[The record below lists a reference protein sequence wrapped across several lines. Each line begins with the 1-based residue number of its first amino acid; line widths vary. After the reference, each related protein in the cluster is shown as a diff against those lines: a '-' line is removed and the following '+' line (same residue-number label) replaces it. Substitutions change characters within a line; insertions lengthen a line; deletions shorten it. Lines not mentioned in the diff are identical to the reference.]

1 MNDEVTNTDDD
12 GPGPCVSFLLLEDDQ
27 QPDSDAIIAAAAAM
41 NIVLTLSEPD
51 TEDEGEPDEEPGAEI
66 VTFDFDGDCTLFVM
80 VVSVPHP
87 DVAEMSRGPLSPEDY
102 DALIAAP
109 AHCIVTAMG
118 LDGTADEVDIKM
130 AALTASVLAGV
141 SAVGV
146 LMMPGVLFHRP
157 NLFAECARDAVA
169 SSEVP
174 MLICVDI
181 TGAQE
186 SDTHMSFL
194 THNMQRYGR
203 ENFYI
208 IAPID
213 GSDALD
219 YVLSMISW
227 MLSDRDY
234 HLPTGDTVGR
244 TAGEKI
250 VVQRVPN
257 PTGEGPEVIRL
268 ELPN

>member
-1 MNDEVTNTDDD
+1 MNDEVTADD
-12 GPGPCVSFLLLEDDQ
+12 GHGPGLSFLLLEDDQ
-27 QPDSDAIIAAAAAM
+27 QPDIDAIIAAAAEM
-41 NIVLTLSEPD
+41 NIVLKLSEPD
-51 TEDEGEPDEEPGAEI
+51 AEDKDEPKEEPGPEI
-66 VTFDFDGDCTLFVM
+66 ISFDFDGDCTLFVM
-80 VVSVPHP
+80 VLSVPHP
-87 DVAEMSRGPLSPEDY
+87 DVAQMPRGPLSPENY

-109 AHCIVTAMG
+109 THCIVTAMG
-118 LDGTADEVDIKM
+118 VEGTPDEIDIKM

-146 LMMPGVLFHRP
+146 LMMPGILFHRP
-157 NLFAECARDAVA
+157 DLFAESARDAVA
-169 SSEVP
+169 SNEVP

-181 TGAQE
+181 TSAQE

-194 THNMQRYGR
+194 TYNMQRYGR

-219 YVLSMISW
+219 YALSMISW

-257 PTGEGPEVIRL
+257 PTGDGPEVIRL